1 MGDNDDN
8 ITAGQQKHQEKK
20 KKDNGALLDY
30 TVILGRRRVQGE
42 RSRVSRG
49 GFNAWVHDCE
59 LPGNISCIC
68 LVVLAHRL

>member
-8 ITAGQQKHQEKK
+8 ITAGQQKHQQKTK
-20 KKDNGALLDY
+20 RTTVH

-59 LPGNISCIC
+59 LPGNTSHRRNDLSCQKF
-68 LVVLAHRL
+68 